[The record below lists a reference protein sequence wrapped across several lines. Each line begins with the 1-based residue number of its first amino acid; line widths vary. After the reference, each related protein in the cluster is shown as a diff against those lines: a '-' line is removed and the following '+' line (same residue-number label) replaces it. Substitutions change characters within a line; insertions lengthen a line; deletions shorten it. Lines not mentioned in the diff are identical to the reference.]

1 MQGIFTV
8 VVTKEGK
15 IGSFFA
21 FIFHCACLVI
31 FWNFL
36 SLYIYIYIYIF
47 VYYIYYIYTYIH
59 MYKTYSLVLF
69 LLIRE
74 CSVFFVNREGERD
87 FSLSLPLS
95 QLTKNT
101 EQRMLKREQHILK
114 VKWNTKVLTLI
125 ISNFTASVSEMIP
138 KNTVKEFEDPF
149 PDLSQFLNLRQLKAL

>member
-21 FIFHCACLVI
+21 FVFHCACLVI
-31 FWNFL
+31 FWNFF
-36 SLYIYIYIYIF
+36 SLYIYIYIYIY

-74 CSVFFVNREGERD
+74 CSVFFVNRERER
-87 FSLSLPLS
+87 
-95 QLTKNT
+95 
-101 EQRMLKREQHILK
+101 ERERERKREQHKLK

-125 ISNFTASVSEMIP
+125 ISNFTASVS
-138 KNTVKEFEDPF
+138 KWFQKTQLK
-149 PDLSQFLNLRQLKAL
+149 NLRTHSRVWVNFWQLKALQNIWKVFLFHLKSFFRS